1 MTAQVHFLRALCY
14 FELLK
19 RFGGVPLI
27 TKVYT
32 TNDTKFNETRASW
45 DSTEAFILADIA
57 AALPGLQSTAPSG
70 QEGYGHHRSGAGLK
84 SRLLLVCGQPGI

>member
-1 MTAQVHFLRALCY
+1 MLDTVGNGAQITSMTGQVHFLRALCY

-32 TNDTKFNETRASW
+32 TNDTKFTETRSSW
-45 DSTEAFILADIA
+45 DSTLGIYPVGYQRLPFGSDTYTAF
-57 AALPGLQSTAPSG
+57 
-70 QEGYGHHRSGAGLK
+70 GARK
-84 SRLLLVCGQPGI
+84 VPPPRVRRWP